1 MAHHNSTCF
10 DETSRC
16 FAKQVELFRRNKWS
30 CDGFVET
37 RFVTLVSTCDETS
50 FELCHTSLNLWRNKF
65 RVETSFVTLVSTCDE
80 TSFVTLVSLVFDI
93 YVYIYMYIY
102 IYIYMR
108 YLCHHNSKRLYDE
121 TSLISVWYI
130 CIYIY
135 VYIHTYMHK
144 ILLSSQLE
152 GPLWRSFITLISL
165 EFDQSWD
172 GAVLGSDTFGVTVEG
187 MAVRWAHMC
196 ESESKCGCGCDCAQW
211 LCTVWVWVRDSRGEE
226 EGVWLCM
233 WVGVGVNVSA
243 WQ

>member
-1 MAHHNSTCF
+1 MVLDPIPQSLPVHIFGSRPQPP
-10 DETSRC
+10 TSL
-16 FAKQVELFRRNKWS
+16 ELFRRNKLFGETKEL
-30 CDGFVET
+30 CDGTSQLDLFRRNKSMFRQTSRVVSSKQVELWWFRRNT
-37 RFVTLVSTCDETS
+37 FRD
-50 FELCHTSLNLWRNKF
+50 TSLNLWRNKF

-165 EFDQSWD
+165 EFRS
-172 GAVLGSDTFGVTVEG
+172 VLRV
-187 MAVRWAHMC
+187 C
-196 ESESKCGCGCDCAQW
+196 
-211 LCTVWVWVRDSRGEE
+211 CTRLRYFWRHSRGH
-226 EGVWLCM
+226 GSTLSPHVWE
-233 WVGVGVNVSA
+233 WE
-243 WQ
+243 